1 MAGLTSPEIMKVVN
15 RYIGVSGGYLGD
27 FSYRTHADF
36 YPEYCEL
43 DIDPYQHEGTTRER
57 FIAIL
62 SGALPQV
69 QAKIVRGVLERFPL
83 NAPSCPK
90 TRTKDLYVE
99 LLEIAKRLE
108 GASPVMSPDLKINS
122 AIVKRAIGDVEALIQ
137 SSDAVSGVD
146 RIHTTLHGYLRAV
159 CDVENI
165 VYSKDDSMT
174 KLFKLLRQHHSAL
187 QDLGSRSQDI
197 KRILQSSASIMD
209 ALNPIRNNASVAH
222 PNEDLLNRE
231 EAMLVIN
238 IVRSLLHY
246 LDAKFVVEQKQPNNQ
261 VGADW

>member
-1 MAGLTSPEIMKVVN
+1 MAGLTSTETMKVVN

-43 DIDPYQHEGTTRER
+43 YIDPYQYEGTTREK

-62 SGALPQV
+62 SGALPQA

-83 NAPSCPK
+83 NAPSCPE
-90 TRTKDLYVE
+90 TRTKELYVE
-99 LLEIAKRLE
+99 LLEIAKRVE
-108 GASPVMSPDLKINS
+108 GASPVVSPDLKISS
-122 AIVKRAIGDVEALIQ
+122 AIVERAIGDVESLIQ
-137 SSDAVSGVD
+137 TSDAVSGVD

-197 KRILQSSASIMD
+197 ERILQSSASIMD

-222 PNEDLLNRE
+222 PNEDLLNKE

-246 LDAKFVVEQKQPNNQ
+246 LDAKFVVEKQQPNNP

>member
-1 MAGLTSPEIMKVVN
+1 
-15 RYIGVSGGYLGD
+15 
-27 FSYRTHADF
+27 
-36 YPEYCEL
+36 
-43 DIDPYQHEGTTRER
+43 
-57 FIAIL
+57 
-62 SGALPQV
+62 
-69 QAKIVRGVLERFPL
+69 
-83 NAPSCPK
+83 
-90 TRTKDLYVE
+90 
-99 LLEIAKRLE
+99 
-108 GASPVMSPDLKINS
+108 MSPDLKINS
-122 AIVKRAIGDVEALIQ
+122 AIVERAIGDVEALIQ
-137 SSDAVSGVD
+137 TSDAVSGVD

-197 KRILQSSASIMD
+197 ERILQSSASIMD

-222 PNEDLLNRE
+222 PNEDLLNKE

-246 LDAKFVVEQKQPNNQ
+246 LDAKFVVEQQQPNITSE
-261 VGADW
+261 ADEVK

>member
-27 FSYRTHADF
+27 FSYRTHAEF

-43 DIDPYQHEGTTRER
+43 DIDPSQFQGTGTTREK

-62 SGALPQV
+62 SGASSQV
-69 QAKIVRGVLERFPL
+69 QAKIVRGVLERFPIS
-83 NAPSCPK
+83 APPFPE
-90 TRTKDLYVE
+90 TRTKELCAE

-108 GASPVMSPDLKINS
+108 DASPVVSPDLKINS
-122 AIVKRAIGDVEALIQ
+122 AIVERAIGDVEALIQ
-137 SSDAVSGVD
+137 ASDAVSGVD
-146 RIHTTLHGYLRAV
+146 RIHTTLHGYLRAA
-159 CDVENI
+159 CDIESI
-165 VYSKDDSMT
+165 VYGKDDSMT
-174 KLFKLLRQHHSAL
+174 KLFKLLRQHHPTL
-187 QDLGSRSQDI
+187 QNLGPRSQDI
-197 KRILQSSASIMD
+197 ERILQSSASIMD

-222 PNEDLLNRE
+222 PNEDLLNKE

-246 LDAKFVVEQKQPNNQ
+246 LDAKFVVEPT
-261 VGADW
+261 

>member
-43 DIDPYQHEGTTRER
+43 VIDLCQYEGTTRER

-62 SGALPQV
+62 SGSLPQV

-83 NAPSCPK
+83 NVLTCPG
-90 TRTKDLYVE
+90 TRTKELYAE
-99 LLEIAKRLE
+99 LLEVAKRLE
-108 GASPVMSPDLKINS
+108 GTSPVVSPNLKISS
-122 AIVKRAIGDVEALIQ
+122 AVVERAIGDVEALIQ
-137 SSDAVSGVD
+137 TSDAVSGVD
-146 RIHTTLHGYLRAV
+146 RIHTTLHGYLRAA
-159 CDVENI
+159 CDIENI
-165 VYSKDDSMT
+165 VYGKDDSMT
-174 KLFKLLRQHHSAL
+174 KLFKLLRQHHPAL

-197 KRILQSSASIMD
+197 ERILQSSASIMD

-222 PNEDLLNRE
+222 PNEELLNKE

-246 LDAKFVVEQKQPNNQ
+246 LDAKFVVEQQQPNNP